1 MAVITESKHD
11 RRTMV
16 VVAFLVAMVFTHVV
30 LAGAVWP
37 RLRNGYQDFTIF
49 YGAGQMV
56 RHGQSS
62 SLYDLAQQY
71 EAQQRFAPD
80 VQIRHGALP
89 YNHPPFEAL
98 LFVPLSFLHYLPAYL
113 LWTVLDLLF
122 LAVAVL
128 QLQRHLP
135 GLATPPKWLLFLAAA
150 GFFPV
155 AIALI
160 QGQDSMLLLLIF
172 VLALVALQRGRD
184 AQAGVILALG
194 LFKFHLVLP
203 VVILLALRRWRIV
216 LGFTPVAAVLTVLSV
231 AMVGWGGAWNYIW
244 FLLHVEN
251 SGAGG
256 AIVPEDMPNLH
267 GLLAC
272 FGGAGPPAVWLIAV
286 VGIVIFCLTAIR
298 IRRAGSPIST
308 LFLLAITAT
317 VLISYHLLGY
327 DLSLLLPAA
336 MFLFVE
342 NDRLTSDRT
351 RSAVLLL
358 LFLTP
363 LYVLL
368 WFYLGR
374 LGWYALV
381 VLALFLVLYRRCSNR
396 GDLLPQAS

>member
-1 MAVITESKHD
+1 MI
-11 RRTMV
+11 
-16 VVAFLVAMVFTHVV
+16 VVAFLTAMTFTHIVM
-30 LAGAVWP
+30 AGAVWQL
-37 RLRNGYQDFTIF
+37 LRSGYQDFTIF

-98 LFVPLSFLHYLPAYL
+98 LFVPLSFLSYLPAYL
-113 LWTVLDLLF
+113 LWTFLNFLF
-122 LAVAVL
+122 LTAAVL
-128 QLQRHLP
+128 RLHRQFP
-135 GLATPPKWLLFLAAA
+135 SLANAPQWLLLLAAS

-172 VLALVALQRGRD
+172 VLALVVLDRGRD
-184 AQAGVILALG
+184 VQAGAILALG

-203 VVILLALRRWRIV
+203 VIILLALRRWRIL
-216 LGFTPVAAVLTVLSV
+216 LGFTPVAATLTVLSV
-231 AMVGWGGAWNYIW
+231 AMVGWAGAWNYIW

-256 AIVPEDMPNLH
+256 AIVPQDMPNLH
-267 GLLAC
+267 GLVAC
-272 FGGAGPPAVWLIAV
+272 LGGTGAGAVSLIAV
-286 VGIVIFCLTAIR
+286 LAVIIFALTAMK
-298 IRRAGSPIST
+298 IRRTQTAVST
-308 LFLLAITAT
+308 IFLLATTAT
-317 VLISYHLLGY
+317 VLISYHLLAY

-336 MFLFVE
+336 MFLFLE
-342 NDRLTSDRT
+342 NDHDSSVWTKP
-351 RSAVLLL
+351 AVLIL

-374 LGWYALV
+374 LGWFALV
-381 VLALFLVLYRRCSNR
+381 VLALFVVLCRRSSK
-396 GDLLPQAS
+396 GVEMLSQAS

>member
-1 MAVITESKHD
+1 
-11 RRTMV
+11 
-16 VVAFLVAMVFTHVV
+16 
-30 LAGAVWP
+30 
-37 RLRNGYQDFTIF
+37 
-49 YGAGQMV
+49 
-56 RHGQSS
+56 
-62 SLYDLAQQY
+62 
-71 EAQQRFAPD
+71 

-113 LWTVLDLLF
+113 LWTVLNLLF

-317 VLISYHLLGY
+317 VLISYHLLAY

-336 MFLFVE
+336 IFLFAQ
-342 NDRLTSDRT
+342 NDRLSSDWSK
-351 RSAVLLL
+351 SAVLFL
-358 LFLTP
+358 LFMTP

-381 VLALFLVLYRRCSNR
+381 VLGLFLVLYRRGSNQGELSR
-396 GDLLPQAS
+396 QTS